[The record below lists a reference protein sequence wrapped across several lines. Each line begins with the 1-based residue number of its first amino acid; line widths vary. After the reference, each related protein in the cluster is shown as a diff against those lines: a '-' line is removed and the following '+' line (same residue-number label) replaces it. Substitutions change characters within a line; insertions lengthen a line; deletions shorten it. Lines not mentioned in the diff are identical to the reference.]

1 MRAAARAML
10 LRCLIGRPIRMP
22 SPLSP
27 PPRKRAWWSR
37 WPAIALAAYTLLAV
51 LYAIQVSVYRA
62 SQDEAVIWTEDLLA
76 GLAEWYAWAALTPL
90 IVVLVRRMNARGRT
104 WRFQLAVHVPAAF
117 IFAVAH
123 LALLAALRQLFRLD
137 AAGWPLS
144 RDLFPL
150 ETAGWAA
157 ASVRFLLALFKRVDS
172 DMLIYAMLVGAGA
185 ALRYHDQYRARDL
198 RASQLEAQL
207 AQAQLQLLRSQLHPH
222 FLFNTLHA
230 ISTLMHRDVDAADR
244 MMSRLSELLRISLNS
259 AERHQVALADELEF
273 LAPYLDIERTRFSD
287 RLRVDVDVA
296 ESARQA
302 LVPAL
307 LLQPLVENAIR
318 HGIAP
323 RRGPGHVTVRAER
336 QGDRLVLDVS
346 DDGVGPPPALEEG
359 IGLGNVRQ
367 RLARLHGDDFAMS
380 AGARQPAGFTV
391 RIAIPF
397 QAVDP

>member
-1 MRAAARAML
+1 
-10 LRCLIGRPIRMP
+10 MP
-22 SPLSP
+22 SSLSP
-27 PPRKRAWWSR
+27 PPRKRAWWGG
-37 WPAIALAAYTLLAV
+37 WPAFVLLAYTLLAV
-51 LYAIQVSVYRA
+51 LYTIQVSVYRA
-62 SQDEAVIWTEDLLA
+62 SQGEAVVWRDDLLA

-90 IVVLVRRMNARGRT
+90 IVWLVRRLNTRGRG
-104 WRFQLAVHVPAAF
+104 WRFQVAVHVPAAF
-117 IFAVAH
+117 VFAVAH

-157 ASVRFLLALFKRVDS
+157 ATLRFFLALFKRVDS
-172 DMLIYAMLVGAGA
+172 DMLVYAMLVGAVA
-185 ALRYHDQYRARDL
+185 ALRYHDQYRTRDL

-230 ISTLMHRDVDAADR
+230 ISTLMHRDVEAADR
-244 MMSRLSELLRISLNS
+244 MMSRLSELLRISLNG
-259 AERHQVALADELEF
+259 AERHQVALAEELEF

-287 RLRVDVDVA
+287 RLRVDIDVGGD
-296 ESARQA
+296 ARDA

-323 RRGPGHVTVRAER
+323 RRGPGRVTVHAER

-359 IGLGNVRQ
+359 IGLGNIRQ
-367 RLARLHGDDFAMS
+367 RLARLYGDDCSMTA
-380 AGARQPAGFTV
+380 AGRGPAGFAV
-391 RIAIPF
+391 RLSLPYQGAQP
-397 QAVDP
+397 